1 MDFIFTLAT
10 FSDVFDVDAEFL
22 GQVSEDG
29 EDDAGRDDGG
39 DEVQR
44 RHDRCVN
51 VNLTIFRKVLI

>member
-1 MDFIFTLAT
+1 M
-10 FSDVFDVDAEFL
+10 FDVDAEFL

-51 VNLTIFRKVLI
+51 VNLTEFRKVLI